1 MEKTEYTE
9 NVILVDADFLDHV
22 TFDLIVNFE
31 RMIDRRID
39 AGDLC
44 HWLDCIA
51 LDGGLRPGDNHVEV
65 YFVHDGAHATLAN
78 FQPDD
83 MEKDINGKAFQTEHG
98 EFVMAACPTMD
109 KISTAAILRELTQ
122 SALQKDGVQRIVV
135 VAEPDT
141 AADDLRQLCR
151 DAHGKDVTLITMEET
166 GGRGFGWENL
176 GFSVMAALHIRADEL
191 R

>member
-1 MEKTEYTE
+1 MT
-9 NVILVDADFLDHV
+9 
-22 TFDLIVNFE
+22 
-31 RMIDRRID
+31 
-39 AGDLC
+39 
-44 HWLDCIA
+44 
-51 LDGGLRPGDNHVEV
+51 
-65 YFVHDGAHATLAN
+65 
-78 FQPDD
+78 
-83 MEKDINGKAFQTEHG
+83 
-98 EFVMAACPTMD
+98 
-109 KISTAAILRELTQ
+109 TAAILRELTQ

-141 AADDLRQLCR
+141 AAADLRQLCR